1 MYNELWGLL
10 YAIVSFSLLLVSLR
24 IFGKSGI
31 LVWIAFATIL
41 ANIQVLKTVE
51 LFGLTA
57 TLGNVLYGSSF
68 LATDILNERYGE
80 KEAKKA
86 VWLGFFSLGM
96 MIITMQFGLR
106 FIPHSEDFAQGSL
119 ETIFGL
125 VPRIAL
131 GSLIAYIIS
140 QYFDVWVYSKIK
152 AMIPSDRLLW
162 VRNNVSTMISQLLDT
177 TIFCTIAFLG
187 TYPMETWIQIF
198 ITTYV
203 LKFLVAALDT
213 PFLYI
218 AKKIKLPE

>member
-96 MIITMQFGLR
+96 MIVTMQFGLR

-218 AKKIKLPE
+218 AKKIKLP